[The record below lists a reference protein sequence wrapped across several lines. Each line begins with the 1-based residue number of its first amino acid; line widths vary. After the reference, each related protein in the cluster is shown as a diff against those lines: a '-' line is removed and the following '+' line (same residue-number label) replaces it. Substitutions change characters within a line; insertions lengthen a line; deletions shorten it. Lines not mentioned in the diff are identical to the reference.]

1 MENTRTGTAELG
13 GNVVDQATE
22 AANLFS
28 GQGGIVLYILA
39 GMSVLVLTLI
49 IYKILQFT
57 VFKAQASRE
66 ARALALWQQGERDQA
81 WVLVENKT
89 APVSRLMAGAM
100 TARRKGITQR
110 STIEEILEIE
120 AAREIAGLR
129 QFLRAI
135 ELVAITAPLLGL
147 LGTVL
152 GMIEAFRALEA
163 AGSRVDPSILS
174 GGIWVAL
181 LTTAAGLVV
190 AIPAATFHSL
200 FEGAVEKI
208 VSRMEQS
215 VTLILSGTG
224 LARPA
229 EARTAEAR
237 TPEASAVEVR
247 S

>member
-1 MENTRTGTAELG
+1 MENTTTETAAQG
-13 GNVVDQATE
+13 GSVMDRATD
-22 AANLFS
+22 AANLFA
-28 GQGGIVLYILA
+28 GQGGMVLYILA

-49 IYKILQFT
+49 LYKILQFS
-57 VFKAQASRE
+57 VLKVQASRE
-66 ARALALWQQGERDQA
+66 SRALALWQEGERDQA
-81 WVLVENKT
+81 RGLVMNNS

-100 TARRKGITQR
+100 TARSKGIQR
-110 STIEEILEIE
+110 SAIEEILEIE
-120 AAREIAGLR
+120 AVREIAGLR

-152 GMIEAFRALEA
+152 GMIEAFRALEE

-215 VTLILSGTG
+215 VTLILSG
-224 LARPA
+224 ASS
-229 EARTAEAR
+229 ARTAETRVAEAR
-237 TPEASAVEVR
+237 STMAQL
-247 S
+247 

>member
-1 MENTRTGTAELG
+1 MENTTTESALQGS
-13 GNVVDQATE
+13 NVLDRATD
-22 AANLFS
+22 AASLFA
-28 GQGGIVLYILA
+28 GQGGMVLYILA

-49 IYKILQFT
+49 LYKILQFT
-57 VFKAQASRE
+57 ILKVQASRE
-66 ARALALWQQGERDQA
+66 SRALALWQQGERDQA
-81 WVLVENKT
+81 RALVVNKS

-100 TARRKGITQR
+100 TARRNGIPR
-110 STIEEILEIE
+110 SAIEEILEIE
-120 AAREIAGLR
+120 AAREIEGLR

-152 GMIEAFRALEA
+152 GMIEAFRALEE

-215 VTLILSGTG
+215 VTLVLSGTG
-224 LARPA
+224 QARAGENRP
-229 EARTAEAR
+229 
-237 TPEASAVEVR
+237 
-247 S
+247 